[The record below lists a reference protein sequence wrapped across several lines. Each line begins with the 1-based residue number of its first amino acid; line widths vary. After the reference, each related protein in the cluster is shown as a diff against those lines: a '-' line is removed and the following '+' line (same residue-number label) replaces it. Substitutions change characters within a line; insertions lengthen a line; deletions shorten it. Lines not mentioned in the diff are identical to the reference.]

1 MICDLCPRMCHA
13 ERSERAGAGR
23 CGMGTLP
30 VIARAAAHFGE
41 EPCLSGVRGSGAVFF
56 CGCPLHCVFCQNDE
70 ISRAGARGKTVTP
83 EELADI
89 FKALCAEGV
98 HNLNLVTAVHFAP
111 AVAEA
116 LRGVLLEEEVD
127 EVAGLR

>member
-70 ISRAGARGKTVTP
+70 ISRAGTGGY
-83 EELADI
+83 
-89 FKALCAEGV
+89 F
-98 HNLNLVTAVHFAP
+98 
-111 AVAEA
+111 
-116 LRGVLLEEEVD
+116 
-127 EVAGLR
+127 

>member
-83 EELADI
+83 EELLTHPLVGTSDRLQVIVVADWA
-89 FKALCAEGV
+89 FTKVVSARA
-98 HNLNLVTAVHFAP
+98 AYSF
-111 AVAEA
+111 
-116 LRGVLLEEEVD
+116 EVN
-127 EVAGLR
+127 G